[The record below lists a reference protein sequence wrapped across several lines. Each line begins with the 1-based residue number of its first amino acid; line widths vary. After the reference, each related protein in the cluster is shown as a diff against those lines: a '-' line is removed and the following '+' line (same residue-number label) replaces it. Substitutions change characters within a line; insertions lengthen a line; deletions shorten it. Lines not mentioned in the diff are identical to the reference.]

1 MKPTSI
7 IFLIISVIL
16 IVGGIITCAVA
27 KDIAVTDG
35 YVLFNDAEGGG
46 SYVRH
51 DFRAADIN
59 KIDLVVTDAEI
70 NVYGGAEESYIE
82 FFHFRDGLYTL
93 ASAGNTITL
102 NEIPDLKSLLSFQ
115 GGFSFSGM
123 RYFLR
128 FGNTVSGPK
137 KVNVYIGADSAI
149 KVISVT
155 GKNCTV
161 YAEKMGTRADLIVT
175 ADESITLTGKE
186 LRTASAL
193 TLEAPTVSVNMEDCS
208 LNEFHLTADTTQSM
222 LDRFYCTD
230 LYADLDTGT
239 LEVHIP
245 ANANNYRYEI
255 TGSQAVCHLN
265 GETIPLPY
273 QPEVTDSTP
282 TGEIV
287 ITAGNANV
295 DLTISE

>member
-1 MKPTSI
+1 MEFIQTAVFHIYRHGRCLQRKGAGSTQFFAGQGDGFIRRYDQIGTGPH
-7 IFLIISVIL
+7 FL
-16 IVGGIITCAVA
+16 
-27 KDIAVTDG
+27 
-35 YVLFNDAEGGG
+35 
-46 SYVRH
+46 R
-51 DFRAADIN
+51 
-59 KIDLVVTDAEI
+59 
-70 NVYGGAEESYIE
+70 VYGTVFTGHGNNFNCGIGTDVYVDFLRTRYRVSEAEEIP
-82 FFHFRDGLYTL
+82 H
-93 ASAGNTITL
+93 AGKT
-102 NEIPDLKSLLSFQ
+102 E
-115 GGFSFSGM
+115 
-123 RYFLR
+123 
-128 FGNTVSGPK
+128 
-137 KVNVYIGADSAI
+137 
-149 KVISVT
+149 
-155 GKNCTV
+155 
-161 YAEKMGTRADLIVT
+161 
-175 ADESITLTGKE
+175 
-186 LRTASAL
+186 SAL
-193 TLEAPTVSVNMEDCS
+193 EDCS

-230 LYADLDTGT
+230 LYADLGTGT